1 MTGTDSASVRSQAS
15 NVLMDV
21 DEPAALRGEEKRPIL
36 EYASGGHAVLAE
48 GEFIVTIPAW
58 ADVVKYASDTARRRP
73 DGPPAR
79 LAQEREAFEA
89 ALAATGR
96 LESDDFEIG
105 GYRWRLSVFPVGN
118 QTMARDE
125 IGLYVAAV
133 EEGLPSDWS
142 VCAQFIVAISPVPTR
157 SLESIGGRKVF
168 AKASDH
174 RFDATEAD
182 WGFGQYVT
190 HRQLV
195 RDGLVA
201 QDGSLTLY
209 VRLRT
214 VADPTG
220 VLWHNFINYNSKRAT
235 GFVGL
240 QNQGATCYMNSLLQ
254 SLFVTTSFRKAAYAI
269 PTADADPSDSI
280 PLALQRVFY
289 RLQTADAP
297 VGTTELTRSFGWD
310 SLDAFMQHDVQEFS
324 RVLLDDLES
333 KMKGT
338 SVEGAIERLF
348 VGKMRNVVKCL
359 NVDFESVREEHF
371 YDLQLAVK
379 GMRTLD
385 DSFASYIHPEMLD
398 GSNKYQAE
406 GHGLQD
412 AKRFVAF
419 ERFPPVLNCHLVRYT
434 FDPQTGDIAKFNGRL
449 EFPTRLDLSP
459 YISPDSP
466 DRASPQVY
474 LLHSVLVHSG
484 DSHGGHY
491 FVFCRDP
498 RQPDR
503 WFKFDDTRV
512 IRVAEREAVEDNF
525 GSNDGDAA
533 SPADAAGGTQQTRG
547 LKLVKRFTNAYMLV
561 YIRETLVDSVLAPLT
576 DADIPSHIP
585 TRIYED
591 DLAEERK
598 RNERLQHLQA
608 CPLLLLTDDI
618 IRQHTGFDLCNIEPN
633 GQPITTPARLEMRR
647 DDTVGRLR
655 AMAAMQLGLFSIEAG
670 IAEID
675 AQTAKVSLWTC
686 ATRKNRTIR
695 IDQQLLPS
703 MDDRQLGV
711 FVPAQT
717 RTLPIFYAAVKQ
729 DEDEVY
735 EGAKG
740 KLLLWFKTIEPALAD
755 EQSRSPLF
763 PSNLCMRTLGC
774 LMVSPADQLSSEDVQ
789 RRISALL
796 PASGGVS
803 ESPMDDGQQ
812 QQSWRYF
819 EELKPG
825 RIEPLS
831 AEATVERNE
840 LRTGDIVVVA
850 RPGVNVP
857 AYYEDLQ
864 ACIAVDLVPIDAHRG
879 KRTSSV
885 AANKT
890 SLPLSSKM
898 SGQQVLETAAKALG
912 CPTDSLRLVLADRL
926 TDLPSNVA
934 VKAETPS
941 LADLLRRGPTV
952 QQPTQAVLFYEVL
965 HGVTA
970 REAEH
975 LTPVSVHHEGQQRQI
990 YLPSSST
997 VSAVLSKLGIATDD
1011 ADLALLEV
1019 ANHRIVGVHGPKAA
1033 LMLSS
1038 RDDYRVTSTP
1048 KEVDGAPPSLLIA
1061 VFHYYRD
1068 PSIMHGDP
1076 FLFPLLPSEPFSET
1090 QQRLAALVRRPDE
1103 QPEDITVSYIRY
1115 GRPYPITPPVDD
1127 AGEGPFVDELREV
1140 GMASDSLHILTLS
1153 AQLGVN
1159 HAPVTSKSPASAV
1172 AGGGERSA
1180 SIRIRHK

>member
-1 MTGTDSASVRSQAS
+1 MTGTDSTSVRSQAS
-15 NVLMDV
+15 NALMDV
-21 DEPAALRGEEKRPIL
+21 DEPAAARSGEKKPVL

-48 GEFIVTIPAW
+48 GEFVFTIPAW
-58 ADVVKYASDTARRRP
+58 VDVVKHASDTTQRRP

-79 LAQEREAFEA
+79 LSQDREAFEA
-89 ALAATGR
+89 ALSATGK
-96 LESDDFEIG
+96 LESDVFEIG
-105 GYRWRLSVFPVGN
+105 GYKWRLSVFPVGN
-118 QTMARDE
+118 QAMSRDE
-125 IGLYVAAV
+125 VGLYVAAV
-133 EEGLPSDWS
+133 EEESPPDWS
-142 VCAQFIVAISPVPTR
+142 VCAQFIVAISPAPTR
-157 SLESIGGRKVF
+157 SLESIGDRKIF
-168 AKASDH
+168 AKPSDH
-174 RFDATEAD
+174 RFDASEAD

-195 RDGLVA
+195 RDGLIA
-201 QDGSLTLY
+201 QDGSLTFY

-220 VLWHNFINYNSKRAT
+220 VLWHSFINYNSKRST

-254 SLFVTTSFRKAAYAI
+254 SLFLINSFRKAAYAI
-269 PTADADPSDSI
+269 PTVDADPSDSI

-338 SVEGAIERLF
+338 SVEGAIGKLF

-379 GMRTLD
+379 GMRTLE

-419 ERFPPVLNCHLVRYT
+419 EKFPPVLNCHLVRYT

-449 EFPTRLDLSP
+449 EFPKLLDLSP
-459 YISPDSP
+459 YISPDSA
-466 DRASPQVY
+466 DRVNPQIY

-512 IRVAEREAVEDNF
+512 IRVTEREAVEDNF
-525 GSNDGDAA
+525 GSDDSDTASPSDAA
-533 SPADAAGGTQQTRG
+533 SGTQQTRG

-561 YIRETLVDSVLAPLT
+561 YIRATEVDAVLAPVL
-576 DADIPSHIP
+576 DLDIPSHIP
-585 TRIYED
+585 SRIYED
-591 DLAEERK
+591 DLVEERK
-598 RNERLQHLQA
+598 RTERLQHLQA

-618 IRQHTGFDLCNIEPN
+618 IKQHSGFDLCNTEPN
-633 GQPITTPARLEMRR
+633 GQPITTPVKLEMRR

-655 AMAAMQLGLFSIEAG
+655 AMAAMQLGLFSIDAS
-670 IAEID
+670 ITEID
-675 AQTAKVSLWTC
+675 KQTAKVSLWTC
-686 ATRKNRTIR
+686 ATRKNRTVR

-703 MDDRQLGV
+703 MDNRQLGV
-711 FVPAQT
+711 FSPAQA
-717 RTLPIFYAAVKQ
+717 RSLPIFYATIKQ
-729 DEDEVY
+729 EEGEDVY
-735 EGAKG
+735 EGTKG
-740 KLLLWFKTIEPALAD
+740 KLLLWFKTIEPSAD
-755 EQSRSPLF
+755 EKSKSLLF
-763 PSNLCMRTLGC
+763 PSNLHMRTLGW
-774 LMVSPADQLSSEDVQ
+774 LMVSPADQLSSESIQ
-789 RRISALL
+789 GKLSSTLL
-796 PASGGVS
+796 LAGTAQSPA
-803 ESPMDDGQQ
+803 EE

-825 RIEPLS
+825 RIELLS
-831 AEATVERNE
+831 AESSFERNE
-840 LRTGDIVVVA
+840 LRTGDIIVIA

-879 KRTSSV
+879 KKGSSV
-885 AANKT
+885 ASKT
-890 SLPLSSKM
+890 SLPLSVKM
-898 SGQQVLETAAKALG
+898 SGQQVLEAAAKALG
-912 CPTDSLRLVLADRL
+912 CQTDSLRLVLADRL

-934 VKAETPS
+934 VKTETPS

-952 QQPTQAVLFYEVL
+952 QQPTHIVLFYEVL

-975 LTPVSVHHEGQQRQI
+975 LTPVFVYHEDRQRQV

-997 VSAVLSKLGIATDD
+997 VSAVFSKLGITDD
-1011 ADLALLEV
+1011 AALVLLEV

-1038 RDDYRVTSTP
+1038 RDDYRVASIP
-1048 KEVDGAPPSLLIA
+1048 KAVDDAKPSLLIA

-1090 QQRLAALVRRPDE
+1090 QRRLAALARRPDE
-1103 QPEDITVSYIRY
+1103 QPEDISVSYIRY
-1115 GRPYPITPPVDD
+1115 GRPYPLLSASTD
-1127 AGEGPFVDELREV
+1127 AGGEGPFVDELREV
-1140 GMASDSLHILTLS
+1140 GMASDGLHILTLS

-1159 HAPVTSKSPASAV
+1159 HAPMTSKSSTSV
-1172 AGGGERSA
+1172 TGGGERSA
-1180 SIRIRHK
+1180 SIRIKHK